1 MRIRI
6 PQYLGLA
13 LAALLLNACCH
24 DDEPLERPV
33 STRTVLVYIAGDN
46 NLSDYINGNIQQ
58 MIEGAREGG
67 LNQCDFLIYADRAT
81 AAPALYQLKANETGR
96 IDTVRVRDYAEHNSA
111 TPEVLRQVVEE
122 AFTAFPS
129 DHYGLVL
136 WSHATAWLPNAGRDL
151 TRSFGTD
158 GEETIEIDELADALA
173 PYHFDYI
180 LFDACYMGSVEV
192 AYELRERATQIIASP
207 TEVMGSGFPYATIT
221 PMLCQSNFDGV
232 SVAEAFYDYYDAQSG
247 YARSATVSV
256 VDTQSLE
263 QLAAACREVLA
274 GKSEAEIFAVDPNEL
289 QPLEFLKSSGRHYLF
304 DLGDYIQ
311 ALSTDGQYANFQVAL
326 SQAIPYRATTP
337 YSFFAAPYEA
347 IKIERFSGLSVY
359 LPGEGLATLNEWYK
373 RLAWYQAV
381 YL

>member
-1 MRIRI
+1 MRTKIL
-6 PQYLGLA
+6 QHLSLV
-13 LAALLLNACCH
+13 LAALLFNACCH
-24 DDEPLERPV
+24 DDDPV
-33 STRTVLVYIAGDN
+33 KPASTRTVLVYIAGDN
-46 NLSDYINGNIQQ
+46 NLSDYINYNLEQ

-81 AAPALYQLKANETGR
+81 ATPALYQLKADETGR
-96 IDTVRVRDYAEHNSA
+96 IDTVRIRDYAEHNSA

-158 GEETIEIDELADALA
+158 GDETIEIDEMADALA
-173 PYHFDYI
+173 AYHFDYI
-180 LFDACYMGSVEV
+180 LFDACYMGAVEV
-192 AYELRERATQIIASP
+192 AYELRERAAQIIASP
-207 TEVMGSGFPYATIT
+207 TEVMGSGFPYTTIT
-221 PMLCQSNFDGV
+221 PMLCETNFDGT
-232 SVAEAFYDYYDAQSG
+232 SVAQAFYDFYDAQSG

-256 VDTQSLE
+256 VDTKSLD

-274 GKSEAEIFAVDPNEL
+274 GKSEAEIFAVDPDAL

-311 ALSTDGQYANFQVAL
+311 ALATDEQYTNFRAAL
-326 SQAIPYRATTP
+326 NQAIPYRATTP
-337 YSFFAAPYEA
+337 YAFFAAPYEA
-347 IKIERFSGLSVY
+347 VKIERFSGLSVY